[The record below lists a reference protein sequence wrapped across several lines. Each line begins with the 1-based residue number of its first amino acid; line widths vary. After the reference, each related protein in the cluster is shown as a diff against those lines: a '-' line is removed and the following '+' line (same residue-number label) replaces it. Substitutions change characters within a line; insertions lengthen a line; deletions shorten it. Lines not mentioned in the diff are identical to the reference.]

1 MKDVD
6 RGNLPLPPLVLT
18 RDKRYLLDPKSPLTR
33 KDFENLFK
41 SNVTSKVVKRLA
53 KKVGLIETDKTIAE
67 LKRAIGRKLASMN
80 VREPILLPGSR
91 VYTKPKSED
100 FVNEMSPIRNDENR
114 EENQNRN
121 QNREENQNRNQ
132 NREEK
137 QNRNQNRNQ
146 NREEIR
152 NRGVIMNS
160 SSRSLR
166 NTLARK
172 RHMDRVRQ
180 LRGGS
185 VLNVPNDSIRR
196 NMNAKMQ
203 IEKAKLNAERRL
215 LEQKRNFNKRFSE
228 KQVIE
233 ERRKRREARIIETQV
248 QNGRRA
254 QINAN
259 IRTKK
264 AEAAR
269 NREYENKKR
278 AQLKANTNSQR
289 VKRMEKNYQNLR
301 NKTKRTLNRYNL
313 NRKRAFTQLSESQSK
328 MRSLSDK
335 LRKEI
340 DRANLERDTSKKLQ
354 SDLNVAEM
362 KVEKSEQRIK
372 KIEKERN
379 ALNVTILDLQS
390 RLETKTKN
398 GNEADVDRLTK
409 ELDEAKTKIEELT
422 NEVTTLTNN
431 TKQVVADATKEL
443 NEKLAQAVIASN
455 ANKKKVALS
464 EAKYKAARSEM
475 NSKNAALKKAMNN
488 KQKAINGLRA
498 DRNRKLLNKNAA
510 LKKAQENKN
519 AEVASARMAAIT
531 DTKASMQNE
540 LNKIKIEKEK
550 ALEKAANERRNA
562 VAAAE
567 KATREKALAETATEK
582 AAAEQKLKNAQAK
595 INAAA
600 ADREQ
605 ALMNAKAERN
615 AALKKAMNNKQKAI
629 NGLRADRNRKLLNK
643 NAAAEQKLKNA
654 QVKINAA
661 TADREQALMN
671 AKAERNAALKKA
683 MNNKQKAINGLR
695 ADRNRKLL
703 NKNAATQNAQ
713 SKLNTI
719 RKEKENALAL
729 ANAERKKAVLL
740 AEEAARA
747 KAAAK
752 KALMNKEKARLERIE
767 KQKREGRQIAADR
780 ALAQFKANAKRSKND
795 MTNKKAINA
804 MKAVSNK
811 EKANKAAA
819 NKAATEK
826 AAANKAAAE
835 KAAAEKAAAEK
846 AAAEKAAANKAA
858 KAKEMIETALRAK
871 AQKAREAVQKAKNE
885 KLASNRRLI
894 QDKMATIAKMR
905 KILATYKGTNPFRR
919 STVESQGKILIQKF
933 QKGELKQIE
942 PAIIKLVSDMKKK
955 NADGAA
961 AKLVNSQTA
970 RAAEQF
976 DMRKKK
982 EAENKEK
989 ARLAR
994 IEIQKREG
1002 KQVAAERALA
1012 QFKANAKRSKN
1023 AMANKKA
1030 IDAMKEASNKKVVSN
1045 LVSGALTKAIKSG
1058 PVTTI
1063 YQSSTDANRN
1073 RVKSKVDEKV
1083 ETKGY
1088 KAVWGTMIDTG
1099 GKDKASL
1106 NKIETKLNK
1115 KYVLK
1120 QGIQQLPGVAFRKGR
1135 VPGSGVAT
1143 KTSLLTQVMRPY
1155 IGGDDKYDE
1164 HKKQYNDAFKV
1175 YKNPAFGNTNG
1186 SKVFKNPMFG
1196 KTNSSKV
1203 NGMVTA
1209 NNVLISMKRAPVPPV
1224 GNKRPNGRALQ
1235 RFRAAAQTQI
1245 PPAKPSAI
1253 ATAVKITMNKKK
1265 AVGNPALARQAY
1277 TNQGKFQRNMNIR
1290 KAAEGARN
1298 AAKGKLAR
1306 EADKKKGWNLNT
1318 LKGRAKTRVGMALP
1332 GAKMLKL
1339 RKKYHSQINSDV
1351 RSLNAIMTDVD
1362 KTPGAI
1368 IQPKLK

>member
-1 MKDVD
+1 MDACDPDAKTKNIRKLIKLHTGKTIKISRDRICDIMKDVD

-53 KKVGLIETDKTIAE
+53 KKVGLIETDKTISE

-91 VYTKPKSED
+91 VYSKIKSEE
-100 FVNEMSPIRNDENR
+100 FENEGTPIQTNDNENENENRNR
-114 EENQNRN
+114 EENRNRG
-121 QNREENQNRNQ
+121 REEN
-132 NREEK
+132 
-137 QNRNQNRNQ
+137 
-146 NREEIR
+146 R
-152 NRGVIMNS
+152 NRIVNANS
-160 SSRSLR
+160 SSRSLQNMLTR
-166 NTLARK
+166 R
-172 RHMDRVRQ
+172 RHMDRLKRMT
-180 LRGGS
+180 GSGISS
-185 VLNVPNDSIRR
+185 VLNGSNRR
-196 NMNAKMQ
+196 NMNSKLQM
-203 IEKAKLNAERRL
+203 EKIKLDANRRL
-215 LEQKRNFNKRFSE
+215 QEQKRNFNRRVSE
-228 KQVIE
+228 KQAIE
-233 ERRKRREARIIETQV
+233 ERRKRREARIIEAMV
-248 QNGRRA
+248 QNGRRE

-259 IRTKK
+259 NRARK

-278 AQLKANTNSQR
+278 AELKANTNSQR
-289 VKRMEKNYQNLR
+289 VRRLEKNYENLR
-301 NKTKRTLNRYNL
+301 NKTRRTLNRYNL
-313 NRKRAFTQLSESQSK
+313 NRKRAFTQLSESQTK
-328 MRSLSDK
+328 MRTLGNK
-335 LRKEI
+335 LRKEL
-340 DRANLERDTSKKLQ
+340 DRANLERSLGAKIRADLDVAKL
-354 SDLNVAEM
+354 
-362 KVEKSEQRIK
+362 KIEKSEQRIK
-372 KIEKERN
+372 EIEKERTT
-379 ALNVTILDLQS
+379 LNTTISNLQS
-390 RLETKTKN
+390 RLDMKTKN
-398 GNEADVDRLTK
+398 GNEDEVDRLTK
-409 ELDEAKTKIEELT
+409 ELEEAKTKIEELT
-422 NEVTTLTNN
+422 KEVTTLTNN

-464 EAKYKAARSEM
+464 EAKYKAARSEI

-531 DTKASMQNE
+531 AAKASMQNE

-567 KATREKALAETATEK
+567 RATREKALAETATEK
-582 AAAEQKLKNAQAK
+582 AAAEQKLKNAQNK

-600 ADREQ
+600 ADKEQ

-615 AALKKAMNNKQKAI
+615 
-629 NGLRADRNRKLLNK
+629 
-643 NAAAEQKLKNA
+643 
-654 QVKINAA
+654 
-661 TADREQALMN
+661 T
-671 AKAERNAALKKA
+671 ALKKA

-747 KAAAK
+747 KAAANTLAEK
-752 KALMNKEKARLERIE
+752 NAAEKKAAEAKRIQEEAAAKIKAASNKAAANKAAANKALMNKEKARLERIE
-767 KQKREGRQIAADR
+767 KQKREGRQIAAER

-795 MTNKKAINA
+795 MANKKAINA
-804 MKAVSNK
+804 MKAASNK

-819 NKAATEK
+819 EKAAAEK

-835 KAAAEKAAAEK
+835 KAAAEKAAAEKAAAEKAAANKAAAEKAAANK

-994 IEIQKREG
+994 IETQKREG

-1088 KAVWGTMIDTG
+1088 KAVWGTMIDTD

-1120 QGIQQLPGVAFRKGR
+1120 QGIQQLPGAAFRKGR
-1135 VPGSGVAT
+1135 VPGSGVAA

-1175 YKNPAFGNTNG
+1175 YKNPAFGNT
-1186 SKVFKNPMFG
+1186 K
-1196 KTNSSKV
+1196 SSKV

-1209 NNVLISMKRAPVPPV
+1209 NNVMISMKRAPVPPPGV
-1224 GNKRPNGRALQ
+1224 KPPNGR
-1235 RFRAAAQTQI
+1235 FRAIARAQI
-1245 PPAKPSAI
+1245 PPPKPTAI
-1253 ATAVKITMNKKK
+1253 ARAAQISMNKRN
-1265 AVGNPALARQAY
+1265 AVGNPALARKVY
-1277 TNQGKFQRNMNIR
+1277 TNQSKFKQNMNVR
-1290 KAAEGARN
+1290 RAAERAAV

-1339 RKKYHSQINSDV
+1339 RKKYHSQINRGD